1 MSEEMVKGLGDL
13 SPRLQEVL
21 LLVAEGKT
29 NQEIGDELS
38 IKMETARNHVHLLAR
53 RIGVSG
59 TPENRNVR
67 VKLIR
72 WLFINNGNRTSD
84 EGCLGC
90 KKKEEEIEGL
100 RSREEIYMRVIS
112 QFIVHEN
119 KRTEEI
125 EEFLGKCEP
134 GELTVASTNADS
146 MEVV

>member
-1 MSEEMVKGLGDL
+1 MSEQMAEGLEDL
-13 SPRLQEVL
+13 SPRLREVL

-72 WLFINNGNRTSD
+72 WLFD
-84 EGCLGC
+84 
-90 KKKEEEIEGL
+90 KKIRELTGEVRMLRRGIQNAGRGSPASLVGVKEFLRKFELEEEIATAAGMPPRNDNDRL
-100 RSREEIYMRVIS
+100 
-112 QFIVHEN
+112 
-119 KRTEEI
+119 
-125 EEFLGKCEP
+125 
-134 GELTVASTNADS
+134 
-146 MEVV
+146 EVVK

>member
-1 MSEEMVKGLGDL
+1 MSEQMAEGLEDL
-13 SPRLQEVL
+13 SPRLREVL

-72 WLFINNGNRTSD
+72 WLLDKEIRELTGEVRILKRKNA
-84 EGCLGC
+84 CLETGDGRRGTG
-90 KKKEEEIEGL
+90 ELI
-100 RSREEIYMRVIS
+100 
-112 QFIVHEN
+112 
-119 KRTEEI
+119 RTE
-125 EEFLGKCEP
+125 
-134 GELTVASTNADS
+134 
-146 MEVV
+146 VVK